1 AQAYNALNHVN
12 FAAPASNASNPST
25 LGRISSDINQPTS
38 PYGSSQ
44 GATVT
49 GRVVVVQGRFLF

>member
-1 AQAYNALNHVN
+1 VN
-12 FAAPASNASNPST
+12 FAAPANNASNPST